1 MECLVTMAT
10 RVPEATLGKAVEDI
24 RGRPGHPAE
33 ALAANHSD
41 QVTLIHLAATE
52 AGSKNGSEPAG
63 PRPVS
68 TPPRRAG
75 TRTISQATVIARGR
89 NGRHIMATPL
99 SRRPAAWIVAAFAA
113 MAGAITVLPGEAVT
127 LAAPRRRAPAR
138 APAVPREGTCPGPG
152 GPA

>member
-1 MECLVTMAT
+1 MECLVTMTT

-24 RGRPGHPAE
+24 RGRPRHPAE

-52 AGSKNGSEPAG
+52 ADSKNGSEPAR

-68 TPPRRAG
+68 TPPCRAG
-75 TRTISQATVIARGR
+75 TRTVSQATVIARGR
-89 NGRHIMATPL
+89 NGRHIMANPL

-113 MAGAITVLPGEAVT
+113 MAVAITVLLGEAVT
-127 LAAPRRRAPAR
+127 LAAPRRRP
-138 APAVPREGTCPGPG
+138 VTG
-152 GPA
+152 GPARGYLPPARRAGLR